1 MNSEN
6 RGRPYLLLLTAV
18 IWGTGF
24 IAQRA
29 GGDSVPA
36 FTFTA
41 MRSFIGALVL
51 LPVIKIMS
59 RRGNDRKP
67 AAGKN
72 NHAETCQ
79 AAPAK
84 KDAERRKGSRKTLLK
99 GGLACGFF
107 LFAASNLQQYGIR
120 LGSTAGN
127 AGFITACYI
136 LIVPI
141 LGIFLKRRCGWNVWI
156 SVAAALAG
164 LYLLCTDGPFVI
176 QKEDGF
182 LFACAF
188 VFALHILCI
197 DHFTAR
203 CDGVK
208 MAALQFLFC
217 GIFSLAAASVTD
229 FGPGSGRFAELM
241 HSIVSTDAWFCILY
255 AGAVS
260 SGIGYTL
267 QIVGQKNV
275 NPTVASLLLSLE
287 SVFSVLF
294 GWLILSERMTG
305 RELAGCGII
314 FAAVVFAQLN
324 IKVRRKS
331 IVG

>member
-1 MNSEN
+1 MNN
-6 RGRPYLLLLTAV
+6 DTKGRPYLLLLTAM

-24 IAQRA
+24 IAQSA
-29 GGDSVPA
+29 GGDNVPA

-41 MRSFIGALVL
+41 LRNFIGALVL
-51 LPVIKIMS
+51 LPVIRITD
-59 RRGNDRKP
+59 RRSHGKP
-67 AAGKN
+67 V
-72 NHAETCQ
+72 
-79 AAPAK
+79 
-84 KDAERRKGSRKTLLK
+84 KGSGKTLLA

-107 LFAASNLQQYGIR
+107 LFAASNLQQYGIE

-141 LGIFLKRRCGWNVWI
+141 LGIFLKRPCGWNIWVA
-156 SVAAALAG
+156 VAAALAG
-164 LYLLCTDGPFVI
+164 LYLLCIDGPFVI
-176 QKEDGF
+176 QREDIF

-197 DHFTAR
+197 DYFTSR
-203 CDGVK
+203 TDGVK
-208 MAALQFLFC
+208 MAGLQFLFC
-217 GIFSLAAASVTD
+217 GILSFAAAVFID
-229 FGPGSGRFAELM
+229 YGSEFGRFLDLM

-275 NPTVASLLLSLE
+275 NPTIASLLLSLE
-287 SVFSVLF
+287 SVFSVIF
-294 GWLILSERMTG
+294 GWLLLSERMNG
-305 RELAGCGII
+305 RELLGCGII
-314 FAAVVFAQLN
+314 FAAVIFAQLN
-324 IKVRRKS
+324 ITGRTDRLK
-331 IVG
+331 

>member
-1 MNSEN
+1 MQGMNREN
-6 RGRPYLLLLTAV
+6 RGRPYLLLFTAI

-24 IAQRA
+24 IAQSA
-29 GGDSVPA
+29 GSVIPS

-41 MRSFIGALVL
+41 LRSLIGALVL
-51 LPVIKIMS
+51 VPVIKIMD
-59 RRGNDRKP
+59 RHRDRKP
-67 AAGKN
+67 G
-72 NHAETCQ
+72 TGG
-79 AAPAK
+79 
-84 KDAERRKGSRKTLLK
+84 RRTLLA

-107 LFAASNLQQYGIR
+107 LFTASNLQQYGIE

-127 AGFITACYI
+127 AGFITSCYI

-141 LGIFLKRRCGWNVWI
+141 LGIFLKRKCGWNVWI

-164 LYLLCTDGPFVI
+164 LYLLCIDGPFVL
-176 QKEDGF
+176 QKEDLY

-197 DHFTAR
+197 DYYTVR
-203 CDGVK
+203 TDGVK

-217 GIFSLAAASVTD
+217 GILSFAAAVFVD
-229 FGPGSGRFAELM
+229 YRMEFGRFAALM
-241 HSIVSTDAWFCILY
+241 RSIVSTDAWFCILY

-275 NPTVASLLLSLE
+275 NPTVASLLMSLE

-294 GWLILSERMTG
+294 GWLLLSEKMTE
-305 RELAGCGII
+305 RELLGCGII
-314 FAAVVFAQLN
+314 FAAVIFAQLRITN
-324 IKVRRKS
+324 KANMR
-331 IVG
+331 

>member
-24 IAQRA
+24 IAQSA

-41 MRSFIGALVL
+41 FRSFIGALVL
-51 LPVIKIMS
+51 LPVIMILN
-59 RRGNDRKP
+59 RRSGRRAESSPGK
-67 AAGKN
+67 AADCSTDNTG
-72 NHAETCQ
+72 T
-79 AAPAK
+79 
-84 KDAERRKGSRKTLLK
+84 GSTKMLLK
-99 GGLACGFF
+99 GGFACGFF
-107 LFAASNLQQYGIR
+107 LFAASNLQQYGIQ

-141 LGIFLKRRCGWNVWI
+141 IGIFLKRRCGWNVWV
-156 SVAAALAG
+156 SVAAALIG
-164 LYLLCTDGPFVI
+164 LYLLCIDGPFAI
-176 QKEDGF
+176 RKEDGF

-197 DHFTAR
+197 DHFAVIN
-203 CDGVK
+203 DGVR

-217 GIFSLAAASVTD
+217 GALSLAAAAVFDYGCS
-229 FGPGSGRFAELM
+229 SGRLAEQM
-241 HSIVSTDAWFCILY
+241 HSIFSTDAWFCILY

-267 QIVGQKNV
+267 QMVGQRNV
-275 NPTVASLLLSLE
+275 NPAVASLLMSME

-294 GWLILSERMTG
+294 GWLLLSERMNS
-305 RELAGCGII
+305 RELAGCAII
-314 FAAVVFAQLN
+314 FAAVVFAQMDLN
-324 IKVRRKS
+324 GKIRKQTMRGS
-331 IVG
+331 A

>member
-1 MNSEN
+1 MSGEKK
-6 RGRPYLLLLTAV
+6 GRPWLLLLTAV

-29 GGDSVPA
+29 GSVIPS

-41 MRSFIGALVL
+41 LRSLIGALFLV
-51 LPVIKIMS
+51 PVIKIMD
-59 RRGNDRKP
+59 RHRDRKP
-67 AAGKN
+67 
-72 NHAETCQ
+72 ET
-79 AAPAK
+79 
-84 KDAERRKGSRKTLLK
+84 GGRKTLLA
-99 GGLACGFF
+99 GGMACGFF
-107 LFAASNLQQYGIR
+107 LFAASNLQQYGIE

-127 AGFITACYI
+127 AGFITSCYI

-141 LGIFLKRRCGWNVWI
+141 LGIFLKRKCSWNVWV

-164 LYLLCTDGPFVI
+164 LYLLCIDGPFVLR
-176 QKEDGF
+176 KEDLF

-197 DHFTAR
+197 DHFTVR
-203 CDGVK
+203 TDGVK

-217 GIFSLAAASVTD
+217 GILSLAATAFIDYRMD
-229 FGPGSGRFAELM
+229 FNRFAALM
-241 HSIVSTDAWFCILY
+241 HSIVSTDAWISILY

-275 NPTVASLLLSLE
+275 NPTVASLLMSLE

-294 GWLILSERMTG
+294 GWLLLSEKMTN
-305 RELAGCGII
+305 REILGCGIL
-314 FAAVVFAQLN
+314 FAAVVFAQLKITN
-324 IKVRRKS
+324 KS
-331 IVG
+331 NTC